1 MPDAAHIRSVC
12 VFCGSGAGS
21 DPAFDAAAQDLGR
34 GLAEAGLGLVYGGG
48 GIGLMGA
55 MARAALEAGGDVTGI
70 IPDFLKKPEVMLQA
84 GGTHIV
90 TRDLHE
96 RMQMMAARADAFAV
110 LPGGIG
116 TVAEL
121 VDAMTWTQLGRHAK
135 PIVLLDIAG
144 YWAPLLGL
152 MDHIAALG
160 FAHGDLRAMLTVVD
174 SVDAALTRLT
184 AQAG

>member
-1 MPDAAHIRSVC
+1 M
-12 VFCGSGAGS
+12 FCGSGAGAN
-21 DPAFDAAAQDLGR
+21 PAHLQAAAELGR
-34 GLAEAGLGLVYGGG
+34 GLAQARLGLVYGGG

-55 MARAALEAGGDVTGI
+55 MARAALAAGGEVTGI
-70 IPDFLKKPEVMLQA
+70 IPDFLRKPEVMLDA

-96 RMQMMAARADAFAV
+96 RMQMMARRADAFVV

-121 VDAMTWTQLGRHAK
+121 VDAMTWTQLGQHAK
-135 PIVLLDIAG
+135 PIILADIEG

-152 MDHIAALG
+152 IDHIVAQG
-160 FAHGDLRAMLTVVD
+160 FAHGDLKHMIEVAGSIEAVL
-174 SVDAALTRLT
+174 ARLG